1 MDKRFSFHKTYACV
15 EVYIHRRESEE
26 RTGSGFLSGRE
37 REREREREG
46 GIKGGRV
53 RYEQRVGFK

>member
-1 MDKRFSFHKTYACV
+1 ML
-15 EVYIHRRESEE
+15 EVYIHRRESEK
-26 RTGSGFLSGRE
+26 RISSGFLSGRE

>member
-1 MDKRFSFHKTYACV
+1 ML
-15 EVYIHRRESEE
+15 EVYIHRRESEK
-26 RTGSGFLSGRE
+26 RISSGFLSGRE
-37 REREREREG
+37 REREREGEG